1 MSSYSDYFD
10 EIRDKADD
18 EFEIDFGVPKR
29 HKNMKE
35 ARNYR
40 YTHPNVLVGM
50 TTSHSKKVSHSKQD
64 DLLGAIEMLT
74 YKPPEI
80 LPISEYTKQLH
91 YGSGKPKPF
100 IISETENL
108 SKPPMEAHPTGKKP
122 IEPVKPV
129 IPPVKPMKPKPK
141 PKTMTSDDK
150 MLDNLVKQGLATIP
164 VRNDKVPDRVL
175 KEEAQRKKDQA
186 LMDKVNKPLV
196 SRPKPVI
203 RMGFKGDN
211 KPPIVSTI

>member
-1 MSSYSDYFD
+1 
-10 EIRDKADD
+10 
-18 EFEIDFGVPKR
+18 
-29 HKNMKE
+29 
-35 ARNYR
+35 
-40 YTHPNVLVGM
+40 
-50 TTSHSKKVSHSKQD
+50 
-64 DLLGAIEMLT
+64 
-74 YKPPEI
+74 
-80 LPISEYTKQLH
+80 
-91 YGSGKPKPF
+91 
-100 IISETENL
+100 
-108 SKPPMEAHPTGKKP
+108 MEAHPTGKKP

-175 KEEAQRKKDQA
+175 KEEAQRKKAQA